1 MRGPCDPD
9 AGPLYDSV
17 DLEIV
22 TIGGSGMLR
31 LHLLN
36 RAMVLSGTKVPAG
49 EAVPVIRPSLAPGIG
64 VSVTYC
70 EKAGGVCPF
79 A

>member
-31 LHLLN
+31 L
-36 RAMVLSGTKVPAG
+36 RVLRGWTASLRTGVPIG
-49 EAVPVIRPSLAPGIG
+49 EAVAVARPSLGRRTGTLHAVPENFCG
-64 VSVTYC
+64 
-70 EKAGGVCPF
+70 
-79 A
+79 